1 MRNSFYFRLALTNIK
16 KHARS
21 YVPYI
26 ITCVITIAM
35 FYIIKSLAFNLDKN
49 LSSISAA
56 TSMSLGSIVV
66 AIFAIIFLFYTNSF
80 LLKKR
85 KKEFGLYNILGME
98 KKHMSALIATESLIV
113 SVISLVLGLI
123 IGIALDKLIFMIV
136 IKLLDGQSP
145 LGFTIIPEAIL
156 HTVALFCI
164 IFAAILLNSVRI
176 VYTTKTIE
184 LLHGSNTG
192 EKEPKTKWLL
202 AILGVLCL
210 CGGYT
215 ISIISKNPVSAIDL
229 LFVAIVLVVIGT
241 YFIFVAGITALLKL
255 LRKSK
260 GFYYKTSHFISVSGM
275 IYRMKQNAVGLA
287 NICVLSTMVLV
298 MVSTTSS
305 LVIGMQ
311 DTINTISPYDYS
323 ISVADGKT
331 NQQVKDDIKNTAA
344 DNNLKITKFVD
355 YQYLEINADLKYN
368 NITASDYSAES
379 ENLVGLIIV
388 TQQDYNMLTNSNVR
402 LSDEQV
408 MMFYPNSFPYSD
420 LTIFDQRYKVKESRK
435 ISDFIPGKN
444 RIGYSI
450 YDSYGIVV
458 KDKSQ
463 LQQISKYYN
472 SFYENSETNEY
483 NEPNCC
489 FYECN
494 FNVDADLKKQLEFN
508 EIIKNSEL
516 YQGSYYHDS
525 ISSTFKSEIL
535 QVFRDTY
542 SSLFF
547 LGIFLSILFIMATI
561 LIIYYKQ
568 ISESYDDKERYE
580 IMQNVGMSHT
590 EVKRTIRSQVL
601 TVFFLPLI
609 VAGVHVA
616 FAFPIMSGVLSLLGL
631 MNVTLYITCT
641 VICFLV
647 FALMYG
653 IIFAVT
659 SRLYYKTVNKKQ
671 A

>member
-98 KKHMSALIATESLIV
+98 KKHMSALIATESLII

-176 VYTTKTIE
+176 VYTTKTID

-210 CGGYT
+210 GGGYT
-215 ISIISKNPVSAIDL
+215 ISIISKNPVSAIGL
-229 LFVAIVLVVIGT
+229 LFIAIVLVVIGT
-241 YFIFVAGITALLKL
+241 YFIFVAGIIALLKL
-255 LRKSK
+255 LRKNK
-260 GFYYKTSHFISVSGM
+260 GFYYKTSHFISISGM

-323 ISVADGKT
+323 ISVVDGKT

-355 YQYLEINADLKYN
+355 YQYLEFNADLNYN
-368 NITASDYSAES
+368 NITASDYSVES

-388 TQQDYNMLTNSNVR
+388 TQQDYNMLTNSNVD
-402 LSDEQV
+402 LSDDQV

-420 LTIFDQRYKVKESRK
+420 LTIFDQKYKVKESRK

-444 RIGYSI
+444 LIGYSI

-458 KDKSQ
+458 KDNSQ

-472 SFYENSETNEY
+472 SFYGNSETNEY
-483 NEPNCC
+483 NEHNCC

-508 EIIKNSEL
+508 EIIRNSEL
-516 YQGSYYHDS
+516 YQGSYYSDS
-525 ISSTFKSEIL
+525 ISSTFKSGIL
-535 QVFRDTY
+535 QAFRDTY

-616 FAFPIMSGVLSLLGL
+616 FAFPIMSRVLSLLGL
-631 MNVTLYITCT
+631 INVTLYITCT

-653 IIFAVT
+653 IIFAIT

>member
-136 IKLLDGQSP
+136 IKLLNGQSP

-156 HTVALFCI
+156 HTVVLFCI

-176 VYTTKTIE
+176 VYTTKTID
-184 LLHGSNTG
+184 LLHGSNAG

-210 CGGYT
+210 GGGYT
-215 ISIISKNPVSAIDL
+215 ISIISKNPVSAIGL
-229 LFVAIVLVVIGT
+229 LFIAIVLVVIGT
-241 YFIFVAGITALLKL
+241 YFIFVAGIIALLKL
-255 LRKSK
+255 LRKNK
-260 GFYYKTSHFISVSGM
+260 GFYYKTSHFISISGM

-323 ISVADGKT
+323 ISVVDGKT
-331 NQQVKDDIKNTAA
+331 NQQIKDDIKNTAA

-355 YQYLEINADLKYN
+355 YQYLEFNADLKYN

-388 TQQDYNMLTNSNVR
+388 TQQDYNMLTNSNVE
-402 LSDEQV
+402 LSDDQV
-408 MMFYPNSFPYSD
+408 MMFCQKSFPYSD

-435 ISDFIPGKN
+435 IGDFIPGKN
-444 RIGYSI
+444 LIGYSI

-458 KDKSQ
+458 KDNSQ

-472 SFYENSETNEY
+472 SFYKNSETNEY
-483 NEPNCC
+483 NEHNCC

-508 EIIKNSEL
+508 EIIRNSEL
-516 YQGSYYHDS
+516 YQGSYYSDS

-535 QVFRDTY
+535 QAFRDTY
-542 SSLFF
+542 SSMFF

-609 VAGVHVA
+609 MAGVHVA
-616 FAFPIMSGVLSLLGL
+616 FAFPIMSRVLSLLGL
-631 MNVTLYITCT
+631 INVTLYITCT

-653 IIFAVT
+653 IIFAIT

>member
-98 KKHMSALIATESLIV
+98 KKHMSALIATESLII

-136 IKLLDGQSP
+136 IKLLDGQST

-156 HTVALFCI
+156 HTVVLFCI

-176 VYTTKTIE
+176 VYTTKTID

-210 CGGYT
+210 GGGYT
-215 ISIISKNPVSAIDL
+215 ISIISKNPVSAIGL
-229 LFVAIVLVVIGT
+229 LFIAIVLVVIGT
-241 YFIFVAGITALLKL
+241 YFIFVAGIIALLKL
-255 LRKSK
+255 LRKNK
-260 GFYYKTSHFISVSGM
+260 GFYYKTSHFISISGM

-323 ISVADGKT
+323 ISVVDGKT

-355 YQYLEINADLKYN
+355 YQYLEFNADLNYN
-368 NITASDYSAES
+368 NITASDYSVES

-388 TQQDYNMLTNSNVR
+388 TQQDYNMLTNSNVD
-402 LSDEQV
+402 LSDDQV

-444 RIGYSI
+444 LIGYSI

-458 KDKSQ
+458 KDNSQ

-472 SFYENSETNEY
+472 SFYKNSETNEY
-483 NEPNCC
+483 NEHNCC

-516 YQGSYYHDS
+516 YQGSYYSDS
-525 ISSTFKSEIL
+525 ISSTFKSGIL
-535 QVFRDTY
+535 QAFRDTY

-616 FAFPIMSGVLSLLGL
+616 FAFPIMSRVLSLLGL
-631 MNVTLYITCT
+631 INVTLYITCT

-653 IIFAVT
+653 IIFAIT

>member
-156 HTVALFCI
+156 HTVVLFCI

-176 VYTTKTIE
+176 VYTTKTID
-184 LLHGSNTG
+184 LLQGSNTG

-210 CGGYT
+210 GGGYT
-215 ISIISKNPVSAIDL
+215 ISIISKNPVSAIGL
-229 LFVAIVLVVIGT
+229 LFIAIVLVVIGT
-241 YFIFVAGITALLKL
+241 YFIFVAGIIALLKL
-255 LRKSK
+255 LRKNK

-331 NQQVKDDIKNTAA
+331 NQQIKDDIKNTAA

-355 YQYLEINADLKYN
+355 YQYLEFNADLKYN
-368 NITASDYSAES
+368 YITASDYSAES

-388 TQQDYNMLTNSNVR
+388 NQQDYNMLTNSNVE
-402 LSDEQV
+402 LSDDQV

-435 ISDFIPGKN
+435 TGDFIPGKN
-444 RIGYSI
+444 LIGYSI

-458 KDKSQ
+458 KDNSQ

-472 SFYENSETNEY
+472 SFYGNSETNEY
-483 NEPNCC
+483 NEHNCY

-508 EIIKNSEL
+508 EIIRNSEL
-516 YQGSYYHDS
+516 YQGSYYHGS
-525 ISSTFKSEIL
+525 ISSTFKSEAL
-535 QVFRDTY
+535 QAFRDTY
-542 SSLFF
+542 SSMFF

-616 FAFPIMSGVLSLLGL
+616 FAFPIMSRVLSLLGL
-631 MNVTLYITCT
+631 INVTLYITCT
-641 VICFLV
+641 IICFLV

-653 IIFAVT
+653 IIFAIT

>member
-98 KKHMSALIATESLIV
+98 KKHMSALIATESLII

-156 HTVALFCI
+156 HTVVLFCI

-176 VYTTKTIE
+176 VYTTKTID
-184 LLHGSNTG
+184 LLHGSNAG

-215 ISIISKNPVSAIDL
+215 ISIISKNPVSAIGQ
-229 LFVAIVLVVIGT
+229 LFIAIVLVVIGT
-241 YFIFVAGITALLKL
+241 YFIFVAGIIALLKL
-255 LRKSK
+255 LRKNK
-260 GFYYKTSHFISVSGM
+260 GFYYKTSHFISISGM

-323 ISVADGKT
+323 ISVVDGKT

-355 YQYLEINADLKYN
+355 YQYLEFNADLKYN
-368 NITASDYSAES
+368 YITASDYSVES

-388 TQQDYNMLTNSNVR
+388 NQQDYNMLTNSNVD
-402 LSDEQV
+402 LSDDQV
-408 MMFYPNSFPYSD
+408 MMFCQKSFPYSD

-444 RIGYSI
+444 LIGYSI

-458 KDKSQ
+458 KDNSQ

-472 SFYENSETNEY
+472 SFYKNSETNEY
-483 NEPNCC
+483 NEHNCC

-494 FNVDADLKKQLEFN
+494 FNVDADLKKQLEFS
-508 EIIKNSEL
+508 EIIRNSEL
-516 YQGSYYHDS
+516 YQGSYYHGS
-525 ISSTFKSEIL
+525 ISSTFKSEAL
-535 QVFRDTY
+535 QAFRDTY
-542 SSLFF
+542 SSMFF

-616 FAFPIMSGVLSLLGL
+616 FAFPIMSRVLSLLGL

-653 IIFAVT
+653 IIFAIT

>member
-1 MRNSFYFRLALTNIK
+1 MRNFFYFRLALTNIK

-56 TSMSLGSIVV
+56 TSMNLGSIVV
-66 AIFAIIFLFYTNSF
+66 AIFAIIFLFYTDSF

-145 LGFTIIPEAIL
+145 LGFTIISEAIL
-156 HTVALFCI
+156 HTVVLFCI

-184 LLHGSNTG
+184 LLHGSNVG

-210 CGGYT
+210 GGGYT
-215 ISIISKNPVSAIDL
+215 ISIISKNPVSAIGL
-229 LFVAIVLVVIGT
+229 LFIAIILVVIGT
-241 YFIFVAGITALLKL
+241 YFIFVAGIIALLKL
-255 LRKSK
+255 LRKNK
-260 GFYYKTSHFISVSGM
+260 GFYYKTSHFISISGM

-323 ISVADGKT
+323 ISVVDGKT

-355 YQYLEINADLKYN
+355 FQYLEFNADLKYN
-368 NITASDYSAES
+368 YITASDYSAES

-388 TQQDYNMLTNSNVR
+388 TQQDYNMLTNSNVE

-420 LTIFDQRYKVKESRK
+420 LTIFDQKYKVKESRK

-458 KDKSQ
+458 KNNSQ

-472 SFYENSETNEY
+472 SFYKNSETNEY
-483 NEPNCC
+483 NEPNCY

-516 YQGSYYHDS
+516 YQGGYYSDS

-535 QVFRDTY
+535 QAFRDTY
-542 SSLFF
+542 SSMFF
-547 LGIFLSILFIMATI
+547 LGIFLSILFTMATI

-616 FAFPIMSGVLSLLGL
+616 FAFPIMSRVLSLFGL
-631 MNVTLYITCT
+631 INVTLYITCT

>member
-49 LSSISAA
+49 LSSITAA

-156 HTVALFCI
+156 HTVVLFCI

-176 VYTTKTIE
+176 VYTTKTID
-184 LLHGSNTG
+184 LLHGSNAG

-210 CGGYT
+210 GGGYT
-215 ISIISKNPVSAIDL
+215 ISIISKNPVSAIEL

-255 LRKSK
+255 LRKNK
-260 GFYYKTSHFISVSGM
+260 GFYYKTSHFISISGM

-331 NQQVKDDIKNTAA
+331 NQQIKDDIKNTAA

-368 NITASDYSAES
+368 NITASDYSTGS
-379 ENLVGLIIV
+379 ENPVGLIIV
-388 TQQDYNMLTNSNVR
+388 NQQDYNMLTNSNVR
-402 LSDEQV
+402 LSDDQV

-444 RIGYSI
+444 SIGYSI

-472 SFYENSETNEY
+472 SFYKNSETNEY

-590 EVKRTIRSQVL
+590 EVKKTIRSQVL

-609 VAGVHVA
+609 MAGVHVA

>member
-98 KKHMSALIATESLIV
+98 KKHMSALITTESLII

-156 HTVALFCI
+156 HTVVLFCI

-176 VYTTKTIE
+176 VYTTKTID
-184 LLHGSNTG
+184 LLHGSNAG

-210 CGGYT
+210 GGGYT
-215 ISIISKNPVSAIDL
+215 ISIISKNPVSAIGL
-229 LFVAIVLVVIGT
+229 LFIAIVLVVIGT
-241 YFIFVAGITALLKL
+241 YFIFVAGIIALLKL
-255 LRKSK
+255 LRKNK

-355 YQYLEINADLKYN
+355 YQYLEFNADLKYN
-368 NITASDYSAES
+368 YITASDYSAES

-388 TQQDYNMLTNSNVR
+388 TQQDYNMLTNSNVE
-402 LSDEQV
+402 LSDDQV
-408 MMFYPNSFPYSD
+408 MMFCQKSFPYSD

-435 ISDFIPGKN
+435 IGDFIPGKN
-444 RIGYSI
+444 LIGYSI
-450 YDSYGIVV
+450 YDNYGIVV
-458 KDKSQ
+458 KDNSQ

-472 SFYENSETNEY
+472 SFYKNSETNEY
-483 NEPNCC
+483 NEHNCY

-535 QVFRDTY
+535 QAFRDTY
-542 SSLFF
+542 SSMFF

-616 FAFPIMSGVLSLLGL
+616 FAFPIMSRVLSLLGL

-653 IIFAVT
+653 IIFAIT

>member
-98 KKHMSALIATESLIV
+98 KKHMSALIATESLII

-156 HTVALFCI
+156 HTVVLFCI

-176 VYTTKTIE
+176 VYTTKTID

-210 CGGYT
+210 GGGYT
-215 ISIISKNPVSAIDL
+215 ISIISKNPVSAIGL
-229 LFVAIVLVVIGT
+229 LFIAIVLVVIGT
-241 YFIFVAGITALLKL
+241 YFIFVAGIIALLKL
-255 LRKSK
+255 LRKNK

-323 ISVADGKT
+323 ISVVDGKT

-355 YQYLEINADLKYN
+355 YQYLEFNADLKYN

-388 TQQDYNMLTNSNVR
+388 TQQDYNMLTNSNVD
-402 LSDEQV
+402 LSDDQV

-435 ISDFIPGKN
+435 IGDFIPGKN
-444 RIGYSI
+444 LIGYSI

-458 KDKSQ
+458 KDNSQ

-472 SFYENSETNEY
+472 SFYKNSETNEY
-483 NEPNCC
+483 NEHNCC

-535 QVFRDTY
+535 QAFRDTY

-580 IMQNVGMSHT
+580 IMQNVGMNHT

-616 FAFPIMSGVLSLLGL
+616 FAFPIMSRVLSLLGL
-631 MNVTLYITCT
+631 INVTLYITCT

-653 IIFAVT
+653 IIFAIT

>member
-136 IKLLDGQSP
+136 IKLLNGQSP

-156 HTVALFCI
+156 HTVVLFCI

-176 VYTTKTIE
+176 VYTTKTID

-210 CGGYT
+210 GGGYT
-215 ISIISKNPVSAIDL
+215 ISIISKNPVSAIGL
-229 LFVAIVLVVIGT
+229 LFIAIVLVVIGT
-241 YFIFVAGITALLKL
+241 YFIFVAGIIALLKL
-255 LRKSK
+255 LRKNK
-260 GFYYKTSHFISVSGM
+260 GFYYKTSHFISISGM

-323 ISVADGKT
+323 ISVVDGKT

-355 YQYLEINADLKYN
+355 YQYLEFNADLNYN
-368 NITASDYSAES
+368 NITASDYSVES

-388 TQQDYNMLTNSNVR
+388 TQQDYNMLTNSNVD
-402 LSDEQV
+402 LSDDQV

-420 LTIFDQRYKVKESRK
+420 LTIFDQKYKVKESRK

-444 RIGYSI
+444 LIGYSI

-458 KDKSQ
+458 KDNSQ

-472 SFYENSETNEY
+472 SFYKNSETNEY
-483 NEPNCC
+483 NEHNCY

-535 QVFRDTY
+535 QAFRDTY

-616 FAFPIMSGVLSLLGL
+616 FAFPIMSRVLSLLGL
-631 MNVTLYITCT
+631 INVTLYITCT

-653 IIFAVT
+653 IIFAIT

>member
-56 TSMSLGSIVV
+56 TSMNLGSIVV

-98 KKHMSALIATESLIV
+98 KKHMSALIATESLII

-156 HTVALFCI
+156 HTVVLFCI

-210 CGGYT
+210 GGGYT
-215 ISIISKNPVSAIDL
+215 ISIISKSPVSAIGL

-241 YFIFVAGITALLKL
+241 YFIFVAGIIALLKL
-255 LRKSK
+255 LRKNK
-260 GFYYKTSHFISVSGM
+260 GFYYKTSHFISISGM

-323 ISVADGKT
+323 ISVVDGKT
-331 NQQVKDDIKNTAA
+331 NQQIKDDIKNTAA

-355 YQYLEINADLKYN
+355 YQYLEFNADLKYN
-368 NITASDYSAES
+368 CITASDYSVES
-379 ENLVGLIIV
+379 KNLVGLIIV
-388 TQQDYNMLTNSNVR
+388 NQQDYNMLTNSNVD
-402 LSDEQV
+402 LSDDQV
-408 MMFYPNSFPYSD
+408 MMFCQKSFPYSD

-444 RIGYSI
+444 LIGYSI

-458 KDKSQ
+458 KDNSQ

-472 SFYENSETNEY
+472 SFYGNSETNEY
-483 NEPNCC
+483 NEDNCC

-494 FNVDADLKKQLEFN
+494 FNVDADLKKQLEFS
-508 EIIKNSEL
+508 EIIRNSEL
-516 YQGSYYHDS
+516 YQGSYYHGS
-525 ISSTFKSEIL
+525 ISSTFKSEAL
-535 QVFRDTY
+535 QAFRDTY
-542 SSLFF
+542 SSMFF

-616 FAFPIMSGVLSLLGL
+616 FAFPIMSRVLSLLGL

-653 IIFAVT
+653 IIFAIT

>member
-98 KKHMSALIATESLIV
+98 KKHMSALIATESLII

-156 HTVALFCI
+156 HTVVLFCI

-176 VYTTKTIE
+176 VYTTKTID
-184 LLHGSNTG
+184 LLQGSNTG

-210 CGGYT
+210 GGGYT
-215 ISIISKNPVSAIDL
+215 ISIISKNPVSAIGL
-229 LFVAIVLVVIGT
+229 LFIAIVLVVIGT
-241 YFIFVAGITALLKL
+241 YFIFVAGIIALLKL
-255 LRKSK
+255 LRKNK

-355 YQYLEINADLKYN
+355 YQYLEFNADLNYN
-368 NITASDYSAES
+368 NITASDYSVES

-388 TQQDYNMLTNSNVR
+388 TQQDYNMLTNSNVD
-402 LSDEQV
+402 LSDDQV

-420 LTIFDQRYKVKESRK
+420 LTIFDQKYKVKESRK

-444 RIGYSI
+444 LIGYSI

-458 KDKSQ
+458 KDNSQ

-472 SFYENSETNEY
+472 SFYGNSETNEY
-483 NEPNCC
+483 NEHNCC

-508 EIIKNSEL
+508 EIIRNSEL
-516 YQGSYYHDS
+516 YQGSYYSDS
-525 ISSTFKSEIL
+525 ISSTFKSGIL
-535 QVFRDTY
+535 QAFRDTY

-616 FAFPIMSGVLSLLGL
+616 FAFPIMSRVLSLLGL
-631 MNVTLYITCT
+631 INVTLYITCT

-653 IIFAVT
+653 IIFAIT

>member
-98 KKHMSALIATESLIV
+98 KKHMSALIATESLII

-156 HTVALFCI
+156 HTVVLFCI

-176 VYTTKTIE
+176 VYTTKTID

-210 CGGYT
+210 GGGYT
-215 ISIISKNPVSAIDL
+215 ISIISKNPVSAIGL
-229 LFVAIVLVVIGT
+229 LFIAIVLVVIGT
-241 YFIFVAGITALLKL
+241 YFIFVAGIIALLKL
-255 LRKSK
+255 LRKNK
-260 GFYYKTSHFISVSGM
+260 GFYYKTSHFISISGM

-355 YQYLEINADLKYN
+355 YQYLEFNADLNYN
-368 NITASDYSAES
+368 NITASDYSVES

-388 TQQDYNMLTNSNVR
+388 TQQDYNMLTNSNVD
-402 LSDEQV
+402 LSDDQV

-420 LTIFDQRYKVKESRK
+420 LTIFDQKYKVKESRK

-444 RIGYSI
+444 LIGYSI

-458 KDKSQ
+458 KDNSQ

-472 SFYENSETNEY
+472 SFYGNSETNEY
-483 NEPNCC
+483 NEHNCC

-508 EIIKNSEL
+508 EIIRNSEL
-516 YQGSYYHDS
+516 YQGSYYSDS
-525 ISSTFKSEIL
+525 ISSTFKSGIL
-535 QVFRDTY
+535 QAFRDTY

-616 FAFPIMSGVLSLLGL
+616 FAFPIMSRVLSLLGL

-653 IIFAVT
+653 IIFAIT

>member
-49 LSSISAA
+49 LSSVSAA

-98 KKHMSALIATESLIV
+98 KKHMSALIATESLII

-156 HTVALFCI
+156 HTVVLFCI

-176 VYTTKTIE
+176 VYTTKTID
-184 LLHGSNTG
+184 LLQGSNAG

-210 CGGYT
+210 GGGYT
-215 ISIISKNPVSAIDL
+215 ISIISKNPVSAIGL
-229 LFVAIVLVVIGT
+229 LFIAIVLVVIGT
-241 YFIFVAGITALLKL
+241 YFIFVAGIIALLKL
-255 LRKSK
+255 LRKNK
-260 GFYYKTSHFISVSGM
+260 GFYYKTSHFISISGM

-331 NQQVKDDIKNTAA
+331 NQQIKDDIKNTAA

-355 YQYLEINADLKYN
+355 YQYLEFNADLKYN

-379 ENLVGLIIV
+379 ENLVELIIV
-388 TQQDYNMLTNSNVR
+388 TQQDYNMLTNSNVE

-435 ISDFIPGKN
+435 ISDFIPDKN

-458 KDKSQ
+458 KDNSQ

-472 SFYENSETNEY
+472 SFYKNSETNEY

-508 EIIKNSEL
+508 EIIRNSEL

-535 QVFRDTY
+535 QAFRDTY

-616 FAFPIMSGVLSLLGL
+616 FAFPIMSRVLSLLGL
-631 MNVTLYITCT
+631 MNVTLYIICT

>member
-49 LSSISAA
+49 LSSVSAA

-156 HTVALFCI
+156 HTVVLFCI

-176 VYTTKTIE
+176 VYTTKTID

-210 CGGYT
+210 GGGYT
-215 ISIISKNPVSAIDL
+215 ISIISKNPVSAIGL
-229 LFVAIVLVVIGT
+229 LFIAIVLVVIGT
-241 YFIFVAGITALLKL
+241 YFIFVAGIIALLKL
-255 LRKSK
+255 LRKNK

-298 MVSTTSS
+298 MISTTSS

-311 DTINTISPYDYS
+311 DAIDAVLPYDYK
-323 ISVADGKT
+323 ITVANDETT
-331 NQQVKDDIKNTAA
+331 NQQVKEDLKKTAA
-344 DNNLKITKFVD
+344 DNNIKITKFVD
-355 YQYLEINADLKYN
+355 YEYLEFNADLKYN
-368 NITASDYSAES
+368 CITASDYSVES
-379 ENLVGLIIV
+379 KNLVGLIIV

-402 LSDEQV
+402 LSDGQV

-435 ISDFIPGKN
+435 ISDFIPGKS
-444 RIGYSI
+444 RMGYSI

-458 KDKSQ
+458 KDNSQ
-463 LQQISKYYN
+463 LEQISKYFKSYYSN
-472 SFYENSETNEY
+472 TEFSKFNCSFYD
-483 NEPNCC
+483 CG
-489 FYECN
+489 
-494 FNVDADLKKQLEFN
+494 FNVDADQKKQLEFN
-508 EIIKNSEL
+508 QVLENSDIFDNLRYKNFV
-516 YQGSYYHDS
+516 SYF
-525 ISSTFKSEIL
+525 FKSTMY
-535 QVFRDTY
+535 QDFRDTY
-542 SSLFF
+542 SSMFF

-609 VAGVHVA
+609 VAGIHVA
-616 FAFPIMSGVLSLLGL
+616 FAFPIMSRVLSLLGL
-631 MNVTLYITCT
+631 INVTLYIICT

-653 IIFAVT
+653 IIFAIT

>member
-156 HTVALFCI
+156 HTVVLFCI

-176 VYTTKTIE
+176 VYTTKTID
-184 LLHGSNTG
+184 LLQGSNTG
-192 EKEPKTKWLL
+192 EKEPKAKWLL

-210 CGGYT
+210 GGGYT
-215 ISIISKNPVSAIDL
+215 ISIISKNPVSAIGL
-229 LFVAIVLVVIGT
+229 LFIAIVLVVIGT
-241 YFIFVAGITALLKL
+241 YFIFVAGIIALLKL
-255 LRKSK
+255 LRKNK
-260 GFYYKTSHFISVSGM
+260 GFYYKTSHFISISGM

-298 MVSTTSS
+298 MISTTSS
-305 LVIGMQ
+305 LFIGMQ
-311 DTINTISPYDYS
+311 DAIDAVLPYDYK
-323 ISVADGKT
+323 ITVANDETT
-331 NQQVKDDIKNTAA
+331 NQQVKEDLKKTAA
-344 DNNLKITKFVD
+344 DNNIKITKFVD
-355 YQYLEINADLKYN
+355 YEYLEFNADLKYN
-368 NITASDYSAES
+368 CITASDYSVES
-379 ENLVGLIIV
+379 KNLVGLIIV

-402 LSDEQV
+402 LSDGQV

-435 ISDFIPGKN
+435 ISDFIPGKS
-444 RIGYSI
+444 RMGYSI

-458 KDKSQ
+458 KDNSQ
-463 LQQISKYYN
+463 LEQISKYFKSYYSN
-472 SFYENSETNEY
+472 TEFSKFNCSFYD
-483 NEPNCC
+483 CG
-489 FYECN
+489 
-494 FNVDADLKKQLEFN
+494 FNVDADQKKQLEFN
-508 EIIKNSEL
+508 QVLENSDIFDNLRYKNFV
-516 YQGSYYHDS
+516 SYF
-525 ISSTFKSEIL
+525 FKSTMY
-535 QVFRDTY
+535 QDFRDTY
-542 SSLFF
+542 SSMFF

-609 VAGVHVA
+609 VAGIHVA
-616 FAFPIMSGVLSLLGL
+616 FAFPIMSRVLSLLGL
-631 MNVTLYITCT
+631 INVTLYIICT

-653 IIFAVT
+653 IIFAIT

>member
-49 LSSISAA
+49 LSSVSAA

-156 HTVALFCI
+156 HTVVLFCI

-176 VYTTKTIE
+176 VYTTKTID

-210 CGGYT
+210 GGGYT
-215 ISIISKNPVSAIDL
+215 ISIISKNPVSAIGL

-241 YFIFVAGITALLKL
+241 YFIFVAGIIALLKL

-260 GFYYKTSHFISVSGM
+260 GFYYKTSHFISISGM

-331 NQQVKDDIKNTAA
+331 NQQIKDDIKNTAA

-355 YQYLEINADLKYN
+355 YQYLEFNADLNYN
-368 NITASDYSAES
+368 NITASDYSVES

-388 TQQDYNMLTNSNVR
+388 TQQDYNMLTNSNVE

-435 ISDFIPGKN
+435 ISDFIPGKDL
-444 RIGYSI
+444 IGYSI

-458 KDKSQ
+458 KDNSQ

-472 SFYENSETNEY
+472 SFYKNSETNEY

-508 EIIKNSEL
+508 KIIRNSEL

-535 QVFRDTY
+535 QAFRDTY

-590 EVKRTIRSQVL
+590 EVKKTIRSQVL

-616 FAFPIMSGVLSLLGL
+616 FAFPIMSRVLSLWGL
-631 MNVTLYITCT
+631 MNVTLYIICT

>member
-49 LSSISAA
+49 LSSVSAA

-156 HTVALFCI
+156 HTVVLFCI

-176 VYTTKTIE
+176 VYTTKTID
-184 LLHGSNTG
+184 LLHGSNAG

-260 GFYYKTSHFISVSGM
+260 GFYYKTSHFISISGM

-355 YQYLEINADLKYN
+355 YQYLEFNADLKYN

-616 FAFPIMSGVLSLLGL
+616 FAFPIMSRVLSLLGL

>member
-49 LSSISAA
+49 LSSITAA

-136 IKLLDGQSP
+136 IKLLNGQSP

-156 HTVALFCI
+156 HTVVLFCI

-184 LLHGSNTG
+184 LLHGSNAG

-215 ISIISKNPVSAIDL
+215 ISIISKNPVSAIEL

-255 LRKSK
+255 LRKNK

-331 NQQVKDDIKNTAA
+331 NQQIKDDIKNTAA

-355 YQYLEINADLKYN
+355 YQYLEFNADLNYN

-379 ENLVGLIIV
+379 KNPVGLIIV

-408 MMFYPNSFPYSD
+408 MMFCQNSFPYSD

-444 RIGYSI
+444 SIGYSI

-458 KDKSQ
+458 KDNSQ

-472 SFYENSETNEY
+472 SFYKNSETNEY
-483 NEPNCC
+483 NEPNCY

-590 EVKRTIRSQVL
+590 EVKKTIRSQVL

-609 VAGVHVA
+609 MAGVHVA

>member
-49 LSSISAA
+49 LSSVSAA

-98 KKHMSALIATESLIV
+98 KKHMSALIATESLII

-156 HTVALFCI
+156 HTVVLFCI

-176 VYTTKTIE
+176 VYTTKTID
-184 LLHGSNTG
+184 LLQGSNTG

-210 CGGYT
+210 GGGYT
-215 ISIISKNPVSAIDL
+215 ISIISKNPVSAIGL

-241 YFIFVAGITALLKL
+241 YFIFVAGIIALLKL
-255 LRKSK
+255 LRKNK

-323 ISVADGKT
+323 ISVVDGKT

-355 YQYLEINADLKYN
+355 YEFLEFNADLKYN
-368 NITASDYSAES
+368 YITASDYSVES

-388 TQQDYNMLTNSNVR
+388 TQQDYNMLTNSNVD
-402 LSDEQV
+402 LSDDQV
-408 MMFYPNSFPYSD
+408 MMFCQKSFPYSD
-420 LTIFDQRYKVKESRK
+420 LTIFDQKYKVKESRK

-444 RIGYSI
+444 LIGYSI

-458 KDKSQ
+458 KDNSQ

-472 SFYENSETNEY
+472 SFYGNSETNEY
-483 NEPNCC
+483 NEHNCC

-525 ISSTFKSEIL
+525 ISSTFKSEAL
-535 QVFRDTY
+535 QAFRDTY

-616 FAFPIMSGVLSLLGL
+616 FAFPIMSRVLSLLGL
-631 MNVTLYITCT
+631 INVTLYITCT

-653 IIFAVT
+653 IIFAIT

>member
-156 HTVALFCI
+156 HTVVLFCI

-184 LLHGSNTG
+184 LLHGSNAG

-260 GFYYKTSHFISVSGM
+260 GFYYKTSHFISISGM

-355 YQYLEINADLKYN
+355 YQYLEFNADLKYN
-368 NITASDYSAES
+368 NITASDYSVES
-379 ENLVGLIIV
+379 ENPVGLIIV
-388 TQQDYNMLTNSNVR
+388 NQQDYNMLTNSNVE
-402 LSDEQV
+402 LSDDQV

-444 RIGYSI
+444 SIGYSI

-483 NEPNCC
+483 NEHNCC

-609 VAGVHVA
+609 MAGVHVA
-616 FAFPIMSGVLSLLGL
+616 FAFPIMSRVLSLLGL
-631 MNVTLYITCT
+631 INVTLYIICT

>member
-98 KKHMSALIATESLIV
+98 KKHMSALIATESLII

-156 HTVALFCI
+156 HTVVLFCI

-176 VYTTKTIE
+176 VYTTKTID

-210 CGGYT
+210 GGGYT
-215 ISIISKNPVSAIDL
+215 ISIISKNPVSAIGL
-229 LFVAIVLVVIGT
+229 LFIAIVLVVIGT
-241 YFIFVAGITALLKL
+241 YFIFVAGIIALLKL
-255 LRKSK
+255 LRKNK

-331 NQQVKDDIKNTAA
+331 NQQIKDDIKNTAA

-355 YQYLEINADLKYN
+355 YQYLEFNADLKYN
-368 NITASDYSAES
+368 YITASDYSAES

-388 TQQDYNMLTNSNVR
+388 NQQDYNMLTNSNVE
-402 LSDEQV
+402 LSDDQV

-435 ISDFIPGKN
+435 IGDFIPGKN
-444 RIGYSI
+444 LIGYSI

-458 KDKSQ
+458 KDNSQ

-472 SFYENSETNEY
+472 SFYGNSETNEY
-483 NEPNCC
+483 NEHNCC

-508 EIIKNSEL
+508 EIIRNSEL
-516 YQGSYYHDS
+516 YQGSYYHGS
-525 ISSTFKSEIL
+525 ISSTFKSEAL
-535 QVFRDTY
+535 QAFRDTY
-542 SSLFF
+542 SSMFF

-616 FAFPIMSGVLSLLGL
+616 FAFPIMSRVLSLLGL
-631 MNVTLYITCT
+631 INVTLYITCT
-641 VICFLV
+641 IICFLV

-653 IIFAVT
+653 IIFAIT

>member
-156 HTVALFCI
+156 HTVVLFCI

-176 VYTTKTIE
+176 VYTTKTID

-210 CGGYT
+210 GGGYT
-215 ISIISKNPVSAIDL
+215 ISIISKNPVSAIGL
-229 LFVAIVLVVIGT
+229 LFIAIVLVVIGT
-241 YFIFVAGITALLKL
+241 YFIFVAGIIALLKL
-255 LRKSK
+255 LRKNK
-260 GFYYKTSHFISVSGM
+260 GFYYKTSHFISISGM

-355 YQYLEINADLKYN
+355 YQYLEFNADLNYN
-368 NITASDYSAES
+368 NITASDYSVES

-388 TQQDYNMLTNSNVR
+388 TQQDYNMLTNSNVD
-402 LSDEQV
+402 LSDDQV

-420 LTIFDQRYKVKESRK
+420 LTIFDQKYKVKESRK

-444 RIGYSI
+444 LIGYSI

-458 KDKSQ
+458 KDNSQ

-472 SFYENSETNEY
+472 SFYKNSETNEY

-516 YQGSYYHDS
+516 YQGSYYSDS

-535 QVFRDTY
+535 QAFRDTY

-590 EVKRTIRSQVL
+590 EVKKTIRSQVL

-616 FAFPIMSGVLSLLGL
+616 FAFPIMSRVLSLLGL
-631 MNVTLYITCT
+631 MNVTLYIICT

>member
-98 KKHMSALIATESLIV
+98 KKHMSALIATENLII

-156 HTVALFCI
+156 HTVVLFCI

-176 VYTTKTIE
+176 VYTTKTID
-184 LLHGSNTG
+184 LLQGSNAG

-210 CGGYT
+210 GGGYT
-215 ISIISKNPVSAIDL
+215 ISIISKNPVSAIGL
-229 LFVAIVLVVIGT
+229 LFIAIVLVVIGT
-241 YFIFVAGITALLKL
+241 YFIFVAGIIALLKL
-255 LRKSK
+255 LRKNK
-260 GFYYKTSHFISVSGM
+260 GFYYKTSHFISISGM

-323 ISVADGKT
+323 ISVVDGKT
-331 NQQVKDDIKNTAA
+331 NQQIKDDIKNTAA

-355 YQYLEINADLKYN
+355 YQYLEFNADLKYN
-368 NITASDYSAES
+368 YITASDYSVES

-388 TQQDYNMLTNSNVR
+388 TQQDYNMLTNSNVE

-435 ISDFIPGKN
+435 ISDFIPGKDL
-444 RIGYSI
+444 IGYSI

-458 KDKSQ
+458 KDNSQ

-472 SFYENSETNEY
+472 SFYKNSETNEY

-508 EIIKNSEL
+508 KIIKNSEL

-535 QVFRDTY
+535 QAFRDTY

-590 EVKRTIRSQVL
+590 EVKKTIRSQVL

-616 FAFPIMSGVLSLLGL
+616 FAFPIMSRVLSLWGL
-631 MNVTLYITCT
+631 MNVTLYIICT

>member
-156 HTVALFCI
+156 HTVVLFCI

-176 VYTTKTIE
+176 VYTTKTID

-210 CGGYT
+210 GGGYT
-215 ISIISKNPVSAIDL
+215 ISIISKNPVSAIGL
-229 LFVAIVLVVIGT
+229 LFIAIVLVVIGT
-241 YFIFVAGITALLKL
+241 YFIFVAGIIALLKL
-255 LRKSK
+255 LRKNK
-260 GFYYKTSHFISVSGM
+260 GFYYKTSHFISISGM

-323 ISVADGKT
+323 ISVVDGKT

-355 YQYLEINADLKYN
+355 YQYLEFNADLKYN
-368 NITASDYSAES
+368 YITASDYSAES

-388 TQQDYNMLTNSNVR
+388 NQQDYNMLTNSNVE
-402 LSDEQV
+402 LSDDQV

-435 ISDFIPGKN
+435 IGDFIPGKN
-444 RIGYSI
+444 LIGYSI

-458 KDKSQ
+458 KDNSQ

-472 SFYENSETNEY
+472 SFYGNSETNEY
-483 NEPNCC
+483 NEHNCY

-508 EIIKNSEL
+508 EIIRNSEL
-516 YQGSYYHDS
+516 YQGSYYHGS
-525 ISSTFKSEIL
+525 ISSTFKSEAL
-535 QVFRDTY
+535 QAFRDTY

-616 FAFPIMSGVLSLLGL
+616 FAFPIMSRVLSLLGL
-631 MNVTLYITCT
+631 INVTLYITCT
-641 VICFLV
+641 IICFLV

-653 IIFAVT
+653 IIFAIT

>member
-136 IKLLDGQSP
+136 IKLLNGQSP

-156 HTVALFCI
+156 HTVVLFCI

-176 VYTTKTIE
+176 VYTTKTID

-210 CGGYT
+210 GGGYT
-215 ISIISKNPVSAIDL
+215 ISIISKNPVSAIGL
-229 LFVAIVLVVIGT
+229 LFIAIVLVVIGT
-241 YFIFVAGITALLKL
+241 YFIFVAGIIALLKL
-255 LRKSK
+255 LRKNK

-323 ISVADGKT
+323 ISVVDGKT

-355 YQYLEINADLKYN
+355 YQYLEFNADLKYN
-368 NITASDYSAES
+368 YITASDYSVES

-388 TQQDYNMLTNSNVR
+388 NQQDYNMLTNSNVD
-402 LSDEQV
+402 LSDDQV
-408 MMFYPNSFPYSD
+408 MMFCQKSFPYSD

-444 RIGYSI
+444 LIGYSI

-458 KDKSQ
+458 KDNSQ

-472 SFYENSETNEY
+472 SFYKNSETNEY
-483 NEPNCC
+483 NEHNCC

-494 FNVDADLKKQLEFN
+494 FNVDADLKKQLEFS
-508 EIIKNSEL
+508 EIIRNSEL
-516 YQGSYYHDS
+516 YQGSYYHGS
-525 ISSTFKSEIL
+525 ISSTFKSEAL
-535 QVFRDTY
+535 QAFRDTY
-542 SSLFF
+542 SSMFF

-616 FAFPIMSGVLSLLGL
+616 FAFPIMSRVLSLLGL

-653 IIFAVT
+653 IIFAIT

>member
-1 MRNSFYFRLALTNIK
+1 MRNFFYFRLALTNIK

-49 LSSISAA
+49 LSSIAAA
-56 TSMSLGSIVV
+56 TSMSLGCIVV

-98 KKHMSALIATESLIV
+98 KKHMSALIATESLII

-156 HTVALFCI
+156 HTVVLFCI

-176 VYTTKTIE
+176 VYTTKTID
-184 LLHGSNTG
+184 LLQGSNTG

-210 CGGYT
+210 GGGYT
-215 ISIISKNPVSAIDL
+215 ISIISKNPVTTIGL
-229 LFVAIVLVVIGT
+229 LFIAIVLVVIGT
-241 YFIFVAGITALLKL
+241 YFIFVAGITVLLKL
-255 LRKSK
+255 LRKNK
-260 GFYYKTSHFISVSGM
+260 GFYYKTSHFISISGM

-298 MVSTTSS
+298 MISTTSS
-305 LVIGMQ
+305 LFIGMQ
-311 DTINTISPYDYS
+311 DAIDAVLPYDYK
-323 ISVADGKT
+323 ITVANDETT
-331 NQQVKDDIKNTAA
+331 NQQVKEDLKKTAA
-344 DNNLKITKFVD
+344 DNNIKITKFVD
-355 YQYLEINADLKYN
+355 YEYLEFNADLKYN
-368 NITASDYSAES
+368 CITASDYSVES
-379 ENLVGLIIV
+379 KNLVGLIIV
-388 TQQDYNMLTNSNVR
+388 TQQDYNMLKNSNVR
-402 LSDEQV
+402 LSDGQV

-435 ISDFIPGKN
+435 ISDFIPGKS
-444 RIGYSI
+444 RMGYSI

-458 KDKSQ
+458 KDNSQ
-463 LQQISKYYN
+463 LEQISKYFKSYYSN
-472 SFYENSETNEY
+472 TEFSKFNCSFYD
-483 NEPNCC
+483 CG
-489 FYECN
+489 
-494 FNVDADLKKQLEFN
+494 FNVDADQKKQLEFN
-508 EIIKNSEL
+508 QVLENSDIFDNLRYKNFV
-516 YQGSYYHDS
+516 SYF
-525 ISSTFKSEIL
+525 FKSTMY
-535 QVFRDTY
+535 QDFRDTY
-542 SSLFF
+542 SSMFF

-609 VAGVHVA
+609 VAGIHVA
-616 FAFPIMSGVLSLLGL
+616 FAFPIMSRVLSLLGL
-631 MNVTLYITCT
+631 INVTLYIICT

-653 IIFAVT
+653 IIFAIT

>member
-98 KKHMSALIATESLIV
+98 KKHMSALIATESLII

-156 HTVALFCI
+156 HTVVLFCI

-176 VYTTKTIE
+176 VYTTKTID

-210 CGGYT
+210 GGGYT
-215 ISIISKNPVSAIDL
+215 ISIISKNPVSAIGL
-229 LFVAIVLVVIGT
+229 LFIAIVLVVIGT
-241 YFIFVAGITALLKL
+241 YFIFVAGIIALLKL
-255 LRKSK
+255 LRKNK

-323 ISVADGKT
+323 ISVVDGKT

-355 YQYLEINADLKYN
+355 YQFLEFNADLKYN
-368 NITASDYSAES
+368 YITASDYSVES

-388 TQQDYNMLTNSNVR
+388 TQQDYNMLTNSNVD
-402 LSDEQV
+402 LSDDQV

-444 RIGYSI
+444 LIGYSI

-458 KDKSQ
+458 KDNSQ

-472 SFYENSETNEY
+472 SFYGNSETNEY
-483 NEPNCC
+483 NEHNCY

-508 EIIKNSEL
+508 EIIRNSEL
-516 YQGSYYHDS
+516 YQGSYYHGS
-525 ISSTFKSEIL
+525 ISSTFKSEAL
-535 QVFRDTY
+535 QAFRDTY
-542 SSLFF
+542 SSMFF

-616 FAFPIMSGVLSLLGL
+616 FAFPIMSRVLSLLGL
-631 MNVTLYITCT
+631 INVTLYITCT
-641 VICFLV
+641 IICFLV

-653 IIFAVT
+653 IIFAIT

>member
-56 TSMSLGSIVV
+56 TSMDLGSIVV

-98 KKHMSALIATESLIV
+98 KKHMSALIATESLII

-156 HTVALFCI
+156 HTVVLFCI

-176 VYTTKTIE
+176 VYTTKTID

-210 CGGYT
+210 GGGYT
-215 ISIISKNPVSAIDL
+215 ISIISKNPVSAIGL
-229 LFVAIVLVVIGT
+229 LFIAIVLVVIGT
-241 YFIFVAGITALLKL
+241 YFIFVAGIIALLKL
-255 LRKSK
+255 LRKNK

-323 ISVADGKT
+323 ISVVDGKT

-355 YQYLEINADLKYN
+355 YQYLEFNADLKYN
-368 NITASDYSAES
+368 YITASDYSVES

-388 TQQDYNMLTNSNVR
+388 NQQDYNMLTNSNVD
-402 LSDEQV
+402 LSDDQV
-408 MMFYPNSFPYSD
+408 MMFCQKSFPYSD

-444 RIGYSI
+444 LIGYSI
-450 YDSYGIVV
+450 YDNYGIVV
-458 KDKSQ
+458 KDNSQ

-472 SFYENSETNEY
+472 SFYKNSETNEY
-483 NEPNCC
+483 NEDNCC

-516 YQGSYYHDS
+516 YQGSYYHGS
-525 ISSTFKSEIL
+525 ISSTFKSEAL
-535 QVFRDTY
+535 QAFRDTY
-542 SSLFF
+542 SSMFF

-616 FAFPIMSGVLSLLGL
+616 FAFPIMSRVLSLLGL

-653 IIFAVT
+653 IIFAIT

>member
-49 LSSISAA
+49 LSSVSAA

-98 KKHMSALIATESLIV
+98 KKHMSALIATESLII

-156 HTVALFCI
+156 HTVVLFCI

-176 VYTTKTIE
+176 VYTTKTID
-184 LLHGSNTG
+184 LLHGSNAG

-210 CGGYT
+210 GGGYT
-215 ISIISKNPVSAIDL
+215 ISIISKNPVSAIGL
-229 LFVAIVLVVIGT
+229 LFIAIVLVVIGT
-241 YFIFVAGITALLKL
+241 YFIFVAGIIALLKL
-255 LRKSK
+255 LRKNK
-260 GFYYKTSHFISVSGM
+260 GFYYKTSHFISISGM

-323 ISVADGKT
+323 ISVVDGKT

-355 YQYLEINADLKYN
+355 YQYLEFNADLKYN

-444 RIGYSI
+444 HIGYSI

-458 KDKSQ
+458 KDNSQ

-472 SFYENSETNEY
+472 SFYKNSETNEY

-535 QVFRDTY
+535 QAFRDTY

-609 VAGVHVA
+609 MAGVHVA
-616 FAFPIMSGVLSLLGL
+616 FAFPIMSRVLSLLGL
-631 MNVTLYITCT
+631 INVTLYIICT

>member
-136 IKLLDGQSP
+136 IKLLNGQSP

-156 HTVALFCI
+156 HTVVLFCI

-176 VYTTKTIE
+176 VYTTKTID

-210 CGGYT
+210 GGGYT
-215 ISIISKNPVSAIDL
+215 ISIISKKPVSAIGL
-229 LFVAIVLVVIGT
+229 LFIAIVLVVIGT
-241 YFIFVAGITALLKL
+241 YFIFVAGIIALLKL
-255 LRKSK
+255 LRKNK

-323 ISVADGKT
+323 ISVVDGKT

-355 YQYLEINADLKYN
+355 YQYLEFNADLKYN
-368 NITASDYSAES
+368 YITASDYSVES

-388 TQQDYNMLTNSNVR
+388 NQQDYNMLTNSNVD
-402 LSDEQV
+402 LSDDQV
-408 MMFYPNSFPYSD
+408 MMFCQKSFPYSD

-444 RIGYSI
+444 LIGYSI

-458 KDKSQ
+458 KDNSQ

-472 SFYENSETNEY
+472 SFYGNSETNEY
-483 NEPNCC
+483 NEDNCC

-494 FNVDADLKKQLEFN
+494 FNVDADLKKQLEFS
-508 EIIKNSEL
+508 EIIRNSEL
-516 YQGSYYHDS
+516 YQGSYYHGS
-525 ISSTFKSEIL
+525 ISSTFKSEAL
-535 QVFRDTY
+535 QAFRDTY
-542 SSLFF
+542 SSMFF

-616 FAFPIMSGVLSLLGL
+616 FAFPIMSRVLSLLGL

-653 IIFAVT
+653 IIFAIT

>member
-56 TSMSLGSIVV
+56 TSMNLGSIVV

-98 KKHMSALIATESLIV
+98 KKHMSALIATESLII

-156 HTVALFCI
+156 HTVVLFCI

-176 VYTTKTIE
+176 VYTTKTID

-210 CGGYT
+210 GGGYT
-215 ISIISKNPVSAIDL
+215 ISIISKSPVSAIGL

-241 YFIFVAGITALLKL
+241 YFIFVAGIIALLKL
-255 LRKSK
+255 LRKNK
-260 GFYYKTSHFISVSGM
+260 GFYYKTSHFISISGM

-323 ISVADGKT
+323 ISVVDGKT
-331 NQQVKDDIKNTAA
+331 NQQVKDDIKNTAT

-355 YQYLEINADLKYN
+355 YQYLEFNADLKYN
-368 NITASDYSAES
+368 CITASDYSVES
-379 ENLVGLIIV
+379 EKLVSLIIV
-388 TQQDYNMLTNSNVR
+388 NQQDYNMLTNSSVE
-402 LSDEQV
+402 LSDDQV

-420 LTIFDQRYKVKESRK
+420 LTIFDQKYKVKESRK

-458 KDKSQ
+458 KDNSQ
-463 LQQISKYYN
+463 LQKISKYYN
-472 SFYENSETNEY
+472 SLYGNSETNEY
-483 NEPNCC
+483 NEHNCY

-494 FNVDADLKKQLEFN
+494 FNVDADLKKQLEFS
-508 EIIKNSEL
+508 EIIRNSEL
-516 YQGSYYHDS
+516 YQGGYYNDS
-525 ISSTFKSEIL
+525 ISSTFKSEVL
-535 QVFRDTY
+535 QAFRDTY
-542 SSLFF
+542 SSMFF

-616 FAFPIMSGVLSLLGL
+616 FAFPIMSRVLSLLGL
-631 MNVTLYITCT
+631 INVTLYIVCT

-653 IIFAVT
+653 IIFAIT

>member
-1 MRNSFYFRLALTNIK
+1 MRNFFYFRLALTNIK

-49 LSSISAA
+49 LSSIAAA
-56 TSMSLGSIVV
+56 TSLSLGCTVV

-98 KKHMSALIATESLIV
+98 KKHMSALIATESLII

-156 HTVALFCI
+156 HTVVLFCI

-176 VYTTKTIE
+176 VYTTKTID
-184 LLHGSNTG
+184 LLQGSNTG

-210 CGGYT
+210 GGGYT
-215 ISIISKNPVSAIDL
+215 ISIISKNPVTTIGL
-229 LFVAIVLVVIGT
+229 LFIAIVLVVIGT
-241 YFIFVAGITALLKL
+241 YFIFVAGITVLLKL
-255 LRKSK
+255 LRKNK
-260 GFYYKTSHFISVSGM
+260 GFYYKTSHFISISGM

-298 MVSTTSS
+298 MISTTSS
-305 LVIGMQ
+305 LFIGMQ
-311 DTINTISPYDYS
+311 DAIDAVLPYDYK
-323 ISVADGKT
+323 ITVANDETT
-331 NQQVKDDIKNTAA
+331 NQQVKEDLKKTAA
-344 DNNLKITKFVD
+344 DNNIKITKFVD
-355 YQYLEINADLKYN
+355 YEYLEFNADLKYN
-368 NITASDYSAES
+368 CITASDYSVES
-379 ENLVGLIIV
+379 KNLVGLIIV

-402 LSDEQV
+402 LSDGQV

-435 ISDFIPGKN
+435 ISDFIPGKS
-444 RIGYSI
+444 RMGYSI

-458 KDKSQ
+458 KDNSQ
-463 LQQISKYYN
+463 LEQISKYFKSYYSN
-472 SFYENSETNEY
+472 TEFSKFNCSFYD
-483 NEPNCC
+483 CG
-489 FYECN
+489 
-494 FNVDADLKKQLEFN
+494 FNVDADQKKQLEFN
-508 EIIKNSEL
+508 QVLENSDIFDNLRYKNFV
-516 YQGSYYHDS
+516 SYF
-525 ISSTFKSEIL
+525 FKSTMY
-535 QVFRDTY
+535 QDFRDTY
-542 SSLFF
+542 SSMFF

-609 VAGVHVA
+609 VAGIHVA
-616 FAFPIMSGVLSLLGL
+616 FAFPIMSRVLSLLGL
-631 MNVTLYITCT
+631 INVTLYIICT

-653 IIFAVT
+653 IIFAIT

>member
-98 KKHMSALIATESLIV
+98 KKHMSALIATESLII

-156 HTVALFCI
+156 HTVVLFCI

-176 VYTTKTIE
+176 VYTTKTID

-210 CGGYT
+210 GGGYT
-215 ISIISKNPVSAIDL
+215 ISIISKNPVSAIGL
-229 LFVAIVLVVIGT
+229 LFIAIVLVVIGT
-241 YFIFVAGITALLKL
+241 YFIFVAGIIALLKL
-255 LRKSK
+255 LRKNK

-323 ISVADGKT
+323 ISVVDGKT

-355 YQYLEINADLKYN
+355 YQYLEFNADLNYN
-368 NITASDYSAES
+368 NITASDYSVES

-388 TQQDYNMLTNSNVR
+388 NQQDYNMLTNSNVE
-402 LSDEQV
+402 LSDDQV

-444 RIGYSI
+444 LIGYSI

-458 KDKSQ
+458 KDNSQ

-472 SFYENSETNEY
+472 SFYGNSETNEY
-483 NEPNCC
+483 NEHNCC

-535 QVFRDTY
+535 QAFRDTY
-542 SSLFF
+542 SSMFF

-616 FAFPIMSGVLSLLGL
+616 FAFPIMSRVLSLLGL

-653 IIFAVT
+653 IIFAIT

>member
-49 LSSISAA
+49 LSSITAA

-156 HTVALFCI
+156 HTVVLFCI

-176 VYTTKTIE
+176 VYTTKTID
-184 LLHGSNTG
+184 LLHGSNAG

-255 LRKSK
+255 LRKNK

-331 NQQVKDDIKNTAA
+331 NQQIKDDIKNTAA

-368 NITASDYSAES
+368 NITASDYSTGS
-379 ENLVGLIIV
+379 ENPVGLIIV
-388 TQQDYNMLTNSNVR
+388 NQQDYNMLTNSNVR
-402 LSDEQV
+402 LSDDQV

-435 ISDFIPGKN
+435 IGDFIPGKN

-472 SFYENSETNEY
+472 SFYKNSETNEY

-590 EVKRTIRSQVL
+590 EVKKTIRSQVL

-609 VAGVHVA
+609 MAGVHVA
-616 FAFPIMSGVLSLLGL
+616 FAFPIMSRVLSLLGL
-631 MNVTLYITCT
+631 MNVTLYIICT

>member
-56 TSMSLGSIVV
+56 TSMDLGSIVV

-98 KKHMSALIATESLIV
+98 KKHMSALIATESLII

-156 HTVALFCI
+156 HTVVLFCI

-176 VYTTKTIE
+176 VSTTKTID

-210 CGGYT
+210 GGGYT
-215 ISIISKNPVSAIDL
+215 ISIISKNPVSAIGL

-241 YFIFVAGITALLKL
+241 YFIFVAGIIALLKL
-255 LRKSK
+255 LRKNK

-355 YQYLEINADLKYN
+355 YQYLEFNADLNYN
-368 NITASDYSAES
+368 NITASDYSVES

-388 TQQDYNMLTNSNVR
+388 TQQDYNMLTNSNVD
-402 LSDEQV
+402 LSDDQV

-444 RIGYSI
+444 LIGYSI

-458 KDKSQ
+458 KDNSQ

-472 SFYENSETNEY
+472 SFYKNSETNEY
-483 NEPNCC
+483 NEHNCC

-516 YQGSYYHDS
+516 YQGSYYSDS
-525 ISSTFKSEIL
+525 ISSTFKSGIL
-535 QVFRDTY
+535 QAFRDTY

-616 FAFPIMSGVLSLLGL
+616 FAFPIMSRVLSLLGL
-631 MNVTLYITCT
+631 INVTLYITCT

-653 IIFAVT
+653 IIFAIT

>member
-98 KKHMSALIATESLIV
+98 KKHMSALIATESLII

-156 HTVALFCI
+156 HTVVLFCI

-176 VYTTKTIE
+176 VYTTKTID
-184 LLHGSNTG
+184 LLQGSNTG

-210 CGGYT
+210 GGGYT
-215 ISIISKNPVSAIDL
+215 ISIISKNPVSAIGL

-241 YFIFVAGITALLKL
+241 YFIFVAGIIALLKL
-255 LRKSK
+255 LRKNK

-331 NQQVKDDIKNTAA
+331 NQQIKDDIKNTAA

-355 YQYLEINADLKYN
+355 YQYLEFNADLKYN
-368 NITASDYSAES
+368 YITASDYSAES

-388 TQQDYNMLTNSNVR
+388 NQQDYNMLTNSNVE
-402 LSDEQV
+402 LSDDQV

-435 ISDFIPGKN
+435 IGDFIPGKN
-444 RIGYSI
+444 LIGYSI

-458 KDKSQ
+458 KDNSQ

-472 SFYENSETNEY
+472 SFYGNSETNEY
-483 NEPNCC
+483 NEHNCY

-508 EIIKNSEL
+508 EIIRNSEL
-516 YQGSYYHDS
+516 YQGSYYHGS
-525 ISSTFKSEIL
+525 ISSTFKSEAL
-535 QVFRDTY
+535 QAFRDTY
-542 SSLFF
+542 SSMFF

-616 FAFPIMSGVLSLLGL
+616 FAFPIMSRVLSLLGL
-631 MNVTLYITCT
+631 INVTLYITCT
-641 VICFLV
+641 IICFLV

-653 IIFAVT
+653 IIFAIT

>member
-98 KKHMSALIATESLIV
+98 KKHMSALIATESLII

-156 HTVALFCI
+156 HTVVLFCI

-176 VYTTKTIE
+176 VYTTKTID

-210 CGGYT
+210 GGGYT
-215 ISIISKNPVSAIDL
+215 ISIISKNPVSAIGL
-229 LFVAIVLVVIGT
+229 LFIAIVLVVIGT
-241 YFIFVAGITALLKL
+241 YFIFVAGIIALLKL
-255 LRKSK
+255 LRKNK
-260 GFYYKTSHFISVSGM
+260 GFYYKTSHFISISGM

-355 YQYLEINADLKYN
+355 YQYLEFNADLNYN
-368 NITASDYSAES
+368 NITASDYSVES

-388 TQQDYNMLTNSNVR
+388 TQQDYNMLTNSNVD
-402 LSDEQV
+402 LSDDQV

-444 RIGYSI
+444 LIGYSI

-458 KDKSQ
+458 KDNSQ

-472 SFYENSETNEY
+472 SFYGNSETNEY
-483 NEPNCC
+483 NEHNCC

-516 YQGSYYHDS
+516 YQGSYYHGS
-525 ISSTFKSEIL
+525 ISSTFKSEAL
-535 QVFRDTY
+535 QAFRDTY
-542 SSLFF
+542 SSMFF

-590 EVKRTIRSQVL
+590 EVKKTIRSQVL

-609 VAGVHVA
+609 MTGVHVA
-616 FAFPIMSGVLSLLGL
+616 FAFPIMSRVLSLLGL
-631 MNVTLYITCT
+631 MNVTLYIICT

-653 IIFAVT
+653 IIFAIT

>member
-98 KKHMSALIATESLIV
+98 KKHMSALIATESLII

-156 HTVALFCI
+156 HTVVLFCI

-176 VYTTKTIE
+176 VYTTKTID

-210 CGGYT
+210 GGGYT
-215 ISIISKNPVSAIDL
+215 ISIISKNPVSAIGL
-229 LFVAIVLVVIGT
+229 LFIAIVLVVIGT
-241 YFIFVAGITALLKL
+241 YFIFVAGIIALLKL
-255 LRKSK
+255 LRKNK

-355 YQYLEINADLKYN
+355 YQYLEFNADLNYN
-368 NITASDYSAES
+368 NITASDYSVES

-388 TQQDYNMLTNSNVR
+388 TQQDYNMLTNSNVD
-402 LSDEQV
+402 LSDDQV

-420 LTIFDQRYKVKESRK
+420 LTIFDQKYKVKESRK

-444 RIGYSI
+444 LIGYSI

-458 KDKSQ
+458 KDNSQ

-472 SFYENSETNEY
+472 SFYGNSETNEY
-483 NEPNCC
+483 NEHNCC

-508 EIIKNSEL
+508 EIIRNSEL
-516 YQGSYYHDS
+516 YQGSYYSDS

-535 QVFRDTY
+535 QAFRDTY
-542 SSLFF
+542 SSMFF

-616 FAFPIMSGVLSLLGL
+616 FAFPIMSRVLSLLGL
-631 MNVTLYITCT
+631 INVTLYITCT

-653 IIFAVT
+653 IIFAIT